1 MVAAKLSAPDDLL
14 RQFEDHMSTASGI
27 VREIFRYS
35 RTRRKYVFLPIL
47 IVLLLLGALVVFA
60 QGSVLAPFIYTIV

>member
-1 MVAAKLSAPDDLL
+1 
-14 RQFEDHMSTASGI
+14 MSTASGI